1 MFDSQPLGYR
11 GAMGSLTVLVLDDE
25 PAVAKVLGALLAQAG
40 YRVVV
45 ETDGERALARV
56 GAERVDAVLT
66 DLRMPGMDGLTVL
79 GRCRRLQPDLPVV
92 ILTAH
97 ATVSSAIEAL
107 RAGATDFMLK
117 PVDRDELL
125 YTMSK
130 ALSRRPCWGSSSG
143 QPLLGESAAMQEL
156 RELIT
161 KAGRS
166 PATVLIRG
174 ETGTGKELTAAAV
187 HQASDRRDGPF
198 IALNCAALPDALLE
212 SELFGYE
219 KGAFTGAVQQKP
231 GRVELAQGGTLF
243 LDEVAEMSPALQ
255 AKLLRL
261 LQNKEITRLGG
272 SEAIAVNVRFVAATH
287 QDLTRAITEGTF
299 REDLY
304 YRLSVIPLTTP
315 PLRERRS
322 DIPLLARSFAGAA
335 RPIDDEAC
343 AKLSQLDWPGNVRQL
358 QNFVERLLAMSDDP
372 TISASDV
379 ERELQRDIRLRP
391 VEGGLE
397 AVRRNAEKARILEAI
412 EQAGGN
418 RSLAAR
424 LLGLS
429 RRTFYNKLDQLEI
442 SSLPPPSNAPR

>member
-1 MFDSQPLGYR
+1 M
-11 GAMGSLTVLVLDDE
+11 
-25 PAVAKVLGALLAQAG
+25 
-40 YRVVV
+40 
-45 ETDGERALARV
+45 
-56 GAERVDAVLT
+56 
-66 DLRMPGMDGLTVL
+66 
-79 GRCRRLQPDLPVV
+79 
-92 ILTAH
+92 
-97 ATVSSAIEAL
+97 
-107 RAGATDFMLK
+107 
-117 PVDRDELL
+117 
-125 YTMSK
+125 
-130 ALSRRPCWGSSSG
+130 
-143 QPLLGESAAMQEL
+143 
-156 RELIT
+156 
-161 KAGRS
+161 
-166 PATVLIRG
+166 LIRG
-174 ETGTGKELTAAAV
+174 ETGTGKELTAAAI

-219 KGAFTGAVQQKP
+219 RGAFTGAVQRKP

-272 SEAIAVNVRFVAATH
+272 AEAVTVNVRFVAATH
-287 QDLTRAITEGTF
+287 QDLTRAVSEGSF

-304 YRLSVIPLTTP
+304 YRLSVIPLMTP

-322 DIPLLARSFAGAA
+322 DIPMLARSFTGTG
-335 RPIDDEAC
+335 RPIDDAAC
-343 AKLSQLDWPGNVRQL
+343 ARLAQLDWPGNVRQL
-358 QNFVERLLAMSDDP
+358 QNFVERLLAMSDHP
-372 TISASDV
+372 TISISDV